1 MGPMKR
7 LLQRCCCC
15 CRRRHSSN
23 PVTDTPVASL
33 LANQAP
39 GQGPESISLENIESG
54 DPTPAAENRAGLAR
68 PPSAPGR
75 LSPPGPGGGGPR
87 SVSAISA
94 AYHSATSLSDE
105 EDDGMRSPDVEDD
118 GMRSPMSPT
127 DFHTAPSVGVEEKL
141 GARAAAGIRER
152 LILALA
158 DEEGWVSMQNK
169 PNLKVSRKM
178 APGGA
183 PGRER
188 DLAMWKVRT
197 TLEAS
202 PRAVLNK
209 LLDATAQPKWN
220 PVVSS
225 VEDLGADHGATM
237 LRTCFKGM
245 FGVAAREG
253 IEFRETFEEEE
264 ALFVGYTSHGTESLD
279 MEPRAGAQR
288 CYCTLSGYRLAPGQG
303 EGTCEFTFLSL
314 ADPGGQIPD
323 WLMNKVGSKGA
334 IDFCAALQS
343 GLKRDGA

>member
-1 MGPMKR
+1 VSVMGPMKR

-15 CRRRHSSN
+15 CCRRRPTSH
-23 PVTDTPVASL
+23 PVTDTPIAAL

-39 GQGPESISLENIESG
+39 GQGPESISLEHIDSG
-54 DPTPAAENRAGLAR
+54 ARTPAADTRATPA
-68 PPSAPGR
+68 PAPAPGPGR
-75 LSPPGPGGGGPR
+75 RQPPGPGGQR

-94 AYHSATSLSDE
+94 AYHSATSLSDG
-105 EDDGMRSPDVEDD
+105 EDDGMRSPI
-118 GMRSPMSPT
+118 SPT
-127 DFHTAPSVGVEEKL
+127 DFQTAPSVGAGEKV
-141 GARAAAGIRER
+141 GERAAAGIRER
-152 LILALA
+152 LLLALE
-158 DEEGWVSMQNK
+158 DQEGWVNMQNK

-188 DLAMWKVRT
+188 DLAMWKVCT

-225 VEDLGADHGATM
+225 VEDMGNDHGATM

-245 FGVAAREG
+245 FGVAPREG
-253 IEFRETFEEEE
+253 VEFRETFEEEG
-264 ALFVGYTSHGTESLD
+264 ALFVGYTSHGTETLD

-288 CYCTLSGYRLAPGQG
+288 CYCTLSGYRLAPGEG

-343 GLKRDGA
+343 GLKRDVV